1 MNLIYW
7 TLEWIIRVWLV
18 IATMDIKM
26 LVWELGDNDRVEEE
40 SHSPRRGPDGVVTAN
55 VSR

>member
-1 MNLIYW
+1 MNMIYW

-26 LVWELGDNDRVEEE
+26 LVWELGDNDRAEEDAYN
-40 SHSPRRGPDGVVTAN
+40 PRRGPDGVVTAN